1 MAKMKNQEEDKK
13 PDINDTQFLNLI
25 KTYWKQN
32 PTKSFGDII
41 IMFIKSDY
49 LEDMNISDLHIR
61 EAIMSDD
68 ECKDLIL
75 KKCQENEEIDKFFN
89 I

>member
-1 MAKMKNQEEDKK
+1 MVKKTEEDKK

-41 IMFIKSDY
+41 MMFIDSRY
-49 LEDMNISDLHIR
+49 LQDVGISELHVK

-68 ECKDLIL
+68 MCKELIL
-75 KKCQENEEIDKFFN
+75 EKCKENEEIDSFFN
-89 I
+89 NI